1 MTGIVDPR
9 GQALVALGLLVAAA
23 AISNWITREVLLK
36 ALRRGLVI
44 ASFDTEREAL
54 LRVVRRLSNLVPAII
69 VQAGIG
75 AVPHLP
81 PVLAMLTR
89 NVTTGFMI
97 LTVALAISATL
108 DWVSRL
114 YARRPDAG
122 SRPIKGYVQVAKI
135 VVFSAAAILI
145 IAVLIDRSPLL
156 LLSGLGAM
164 AAVLMLVFK
173 DTILS
178 LVASV
183 QLTSNDMLRVGDW
196 IEMPD
201 LDADGD
207 VIDIAL
213 HTVKVQNWDKT
224 VTTIP
229 THRLISEPFRNWRAM
244 FESGGRRIK
253 RSLTIDQ
260 NSVRFIGPEEVQR
273 LRRFSLLAD
282 YLAQKDAE
290 LAEWN
295 ARRPERSHDNVN
307 ARRITNIGTF
317 RTYMSAYLH
326 ARDDISK
333 EMFLIVRQLE
343 PSATGLP
350 LEIYGFTTDTAWAAY
365 EGIQAD
371 IFDHLIAILPEFGL
385 RLFQQPTGLDLA
397 TALTGCPRPPDRTG
411 LKLRFHRAFN
421 ELRTGPR

>member
-1 MTGIVDPR
+1 MTGIVDPWA
-9 GQALVALGLLVAAA
+9 QALIGLGLLAAA
-23 AISNWITREVLLK
+23 AVMGYLIAKVVLLNV
-36 ALRRGLVI
+36 LRRVLGL
-44 ASFDTEREAL
+44 ASTGPDREAL
-54 LRVVRRLSNLVPAII
+54 LRPVRRLSNLVPAII
-69 VQAGIG
+69 VKAGIV

-81 PVLAMLTR
+81 PALVSLTS
-89 NVTTGFMI
+89 NVAIGFMI
-97 LTVALAISATL
+97 LTVALAISAAF
-108 DWVSRL
+108 DWAELL
-114 YARRPDAG
+114 YSRRPEAG
-122 SRPIKGYVQVAKI
+122 SRPIKGYLQVGKI
-135 VVFSAAAILI
+135 AVFSAAAILI
-145 IAVLIDRSPLL
+145 VAVLIDRSPLL

-183 QLTSNDMLRVGDW
+183 QLTSNDMLRIGDW

-201 LDADGD
+201 LHADGD

-253 RSLTIDQ
+253 RSLKIDQ
-260 NSVRFIGPEEVQR
+260 NSIRFLEPEEVDG
-273 LRRFSLLAD
+273 LRRFSLLSD
-282 YLAQKDAE
+282 YLAQKEAE
-290 LAEWN
+290 LVEWN
-295 ARRPERSHDNVN
+295 AAQPDRSRDEVN

-317 RTYMSAYLH
+317 RAYMSAYLH

-333 EMFLIVRQLE
+333 DMFLLVRQLE
-343 PSATGLP
+343 PSDAGLP
-350 LEIYGFTTDTAWAAY
+350 LEIYGFTANTAWAAY
-365 EGIQAD
+365 EGIQGD

-385 RLFQQPTGLDLA
+385 RLFQKPTGLDLTMGWRPA
-397 TALTGCPRPPDRTG
+397 TA
-411 LKLRFHRAFN
+411 A
-421 ELRTGPR
+421 

>member
-9 GQALVALGLLVAAA
+9 LQALIGLGILAVAAA
-23 AISNWITREVLLK
+23 IGYWITKEVILK
-36 ALRRGLVI
+36 VLRRVLVL
-44 ASFDTEREAL
+44 ASMGSERDAL
-54 LRVVRRLSNLVPAII
+54 LRAVRRLSNLVPAII
-69 VQAGIG
+69 IQGGIA

-81 PVLAMLTR
+81 PLVDTLVR
-89 NVTTGFMI
+89 NVTSGFMI
-97 LTVALAISATL
+97 LTVALAIGAAL
-108 DWVSRL
+108 DWANLL
-114 YARRPDAG
+114 YLRRPDAG
-122 SRPIKGYVQVAKI
+122 NRPIKGYLQVGKI

-183 QLTSNDMLRVGDW
+183 QLTSNDMIRVGDW

-201 LDADGD
+201 LHADGD

-253 RSLTIDQ
+253 RSLMIDQ
-260 NSVRFIGPEEVQR
+260 NSVRFLDPDEIDG
-273 LRRFSLLAD
+273 LRRFSLLSD
-282 YLAQKDAE
+282 YLEQKETE

-295 ARRPERSHDNVN
+295 QSRPERIHDAVN

-317 RTYMSAYLH
+317 RAYMTAYLQ

-333 EMFLIVRQLE
+333 EMFLIVRQLA
-343 PSATGLP
+343 PSEKGLP
-350 LEIYGFTTDTAWAAY
+350 LEIYGFTANTAWAIY

-397 TALTGCPRPPDRTG
+397 RLRPDPAPGRDGAGSSPSAVSLEGPQTA
-411 LKLRFHRAFN
+411 
-421 ELRTGPR
+421 

>member
-23 AISNWITREVLLK
+23 AIGYWITREVLLK

-397 TALTGCPRPPDRTG
+397 TALNRLPE
-411 LKLRFHRAFN
+411 AA
-421 ELRTGPR
+421 

>member
-1 MTGIVDPR
+1 MTGVTDPR
-9 GQALVALGLLVAAA
+9 AQALVAIGLLVAAA
-23 AISNWITREVLLK
+23 AVGYWISKKVLLK
-36 ALRRGLVI
+36 ALRRLLEI
-44 ASFDTEREAL
+44 TSMNPEREAL
-54 LRVVRRLSNLVPAII
+54 LRAVRRLSNLVPAII
-69 VQAGIG
+69 VQAGIS

-81 PVLAMLTR
+81 PMLVMLIR

-108 DWVSRL
+108 DWLNLL
-114 YARRPDAG
+114 YSRRPHAAN
-122 SRPIKGYVQVAKI
+122 RPIKGYLQVGKI
-135 VVFSAAAILI
+135 VIFSAATILVV
-145 IAVLIDRSPLL
+145 AVLVDRSPLL

-183 QLTSNDMLRVGDW
+183 QLASNDMLRVGDW

-253 RSLTIDQ
+253 RSLMIDQ
-260 NSVRFIGPEEVQR
+260 NSVRFLDPEEIQR
-273 LRRFSLLAD
+273 LRRFSLLAE
-282 YLAQKDAE
+282 YLEQKDAE

-295 ARRPERSHDNVN
+295 RARPERSADSVN
-307 ARRITNIGTF
+307 SRRMTNIGTF
-317 RTYMSAYLH
+317 RAYVTAYMQ
-326 ARDDISK
+326 ARDDISQ
-333 EMFLIVRQLE
+333 EMFMIVRQLE
-343 PSATGLP
+343 PSETGLP
-350 LEIYGFTTDTAWAAY
+350 LEIYGFTANTAWATY

-397 TALTGCPRPPDRTG
+397 G
-411 LKLRFHRAFN
+411 LRQEPAP
-421 ELRTGPR
+421 T